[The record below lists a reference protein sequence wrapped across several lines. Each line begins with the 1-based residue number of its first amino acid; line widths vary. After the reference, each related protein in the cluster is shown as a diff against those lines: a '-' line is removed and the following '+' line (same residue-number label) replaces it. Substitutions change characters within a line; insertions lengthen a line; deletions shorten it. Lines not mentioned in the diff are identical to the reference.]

1 MPLSINNVEM
11 PHEQAQESIYHR
23 PLHGLDSMTKETQDP
38 NGNTVPRASTIDV
51 EDRDLESM
59 IALMIPVLKE
69 HGVSK
74 AGVYGS
80 HVRGEARGNSDL
92 DVVVEL
98 PEKASLLDLVG
109 LQLELQDVLG
119 IKVDVA
125 EYDGLHPRLRNR
137 ILSEERRIL

>member
-1 MPLSINNVEM
+1 MTEEIRDPKGKTIAPASAVE
-11 PHEQAQESIYHR
+11 
-23 PLHGLDSMTKETQDP
+23 
-38 NGNTVPRASTIDV
+38 V

-59 IALMIPVLKE
+59 IALMIPVLE
-69 HGVSK
+69 ENGVSK

-80 HVRGEARGNSDL
+80 YVRGEAREDSDL

-98 PEKASLLDLVG
+98 PEKASLLDLVH

-119 IKVDVA
+119 LKVDVA